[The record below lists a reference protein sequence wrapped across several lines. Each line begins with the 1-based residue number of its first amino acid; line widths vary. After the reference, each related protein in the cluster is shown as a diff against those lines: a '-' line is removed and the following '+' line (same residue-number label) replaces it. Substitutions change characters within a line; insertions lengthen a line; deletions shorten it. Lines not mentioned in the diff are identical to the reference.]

1 MAILNSGMLLENN
14 PLKFNKTGK
23 EIKIALEARKA
34 ELTKEDED
42 IVKEIEEIAKRREL
56 DPAEVIKAADNE
68 QLIESYSTKALNAV
82 VGSARHMPGGNMAF
96 NVPKTFVEAL
106 QMDVER
112 LKELGRSHGRV
123 WRQLRHIDII
133 QKHVE
138 PEKSFELSYQ
148 VLLLLGFE

>member
-82 VGSARHMPGGNMAF
+82 VGSARHMPGGIW
-96 NVPKTFVEAL
+96 
-106 QMDVER
+106 
-112 LKELGRSHGRV
+112 RSMSP
-123 WRQLRHIDII
+123 RHSSRHSRWMSSVSRSSDARTAACGD
-133 QKHVE
+133 
-138 PEKSFELSYQ
+138 SFATSTSSRSTSSRRRASS
-148 VLLLLGFE
+148 